1 MILTTG
7 RLTLRP
13 VGTGDI
19 EALREHWDHPLV
31 RRHLF
36 DNEPVL
42 PALVNRLVEESLR
55 DFAERGY
62 GLWALVPDSA
72 MAGVCG
78 LRGTPDGEVELLYS
92 LSPGLWGQGLVTE
105 AATAVL
111 EYAFAT
117 LSLPRVIAE
126 VDGGNAASARVALRL
141 GMTREPASRNSMTR
155 EPAPGGSSG
164 TVHRFHLTAP
174 AKPETGNRRPEA
186 GNLSPES

>member
-13 VGTGDI
+13 VETGDA
-19 EALREHWDHPLV
+19 EALCAHWDDPRV

-36 DNEPVL
+36 DNAPVL
-42 PALVNRLVEESLR
+42 PELVTRLVEDSRR

-72 MAGVCG
+72 VAGVCG

-92 LSPGLWGQGLVTE
+92 LSPDRWGEGLVTE

-111 EYAFAT
+111 EYAFTT

-126 VDGGNAASARVALRL
+126 VDEGNAASVRVALRL
-141 GMTREPASRNSMTR
+141 GMTREPVPRDSMTR
-155 EPAPGGSSG
+155 EPVPPDSPRP
-164 TVHRFHLTAP
+164 VHRFHLTAP
-174 AKPETGNRRPEA
+174 PRPGA
-186 GNLSPES
+186 